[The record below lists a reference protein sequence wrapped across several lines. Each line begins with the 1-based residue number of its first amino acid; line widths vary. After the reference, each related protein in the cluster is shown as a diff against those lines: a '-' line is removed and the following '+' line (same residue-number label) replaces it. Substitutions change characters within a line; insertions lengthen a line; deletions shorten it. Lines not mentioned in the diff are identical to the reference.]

1 MNALLVIS
9 TLIPWTLA
17 SVGQT
22 ETHFKG
28 KLFIYLFIFTLQYCI
43 GSATHQHES
52 GTSVHMLPTLNT
64 PPTSLPVPS
73 LRVTLVHQPQASC
86 IEPGLDPPV
95 KLQNNTSFH
104 RPQATTDPPL

>member
-43 GSATHQHES
+43 GSATYQHES
-52 GTSVHMLPTLNT
+52 AMGVRVFPNLN
-64 PPTSLPVPS
+64 PS
-73 LRVTLVHQPQASC
+73 KWKFCEGST
-86 IEPGLDPPV
+86 
-95 KLQNNTSFH
+95 
-104 RPQATTDPPL
+104 